1 MEQEITQAVKNN
13 IVRRVSII
21 GPQKPLSIDPRSFL
35 IVKVH
40 RRGPFPPPVVSAFAP
55 LAAASASRPDNSP
68 SNPRGGKGAAER
80 ERRRERSAHPR
91 PGTGVGAEIFPWRFE
106 AFCQGCKSGPAC
118 GEGWK
123 GERVDGRW
131 WKEGEELILDGR
143 LACGMCRL
151 TTPFESVD
159 GCAPLWQRL
168 FRKPAGYETDL
179 ARLRKRG
186 ERGRIK
192 C

>member
-1 MEQEITQAVKNN
+1 MEEEITQAVKNN

-106 AFCQGCKSGPAC
+106 AFCQGCKSGPASRA
-118 GEGWK
+118 
-123 GERVDGRW
+123 ERD
-131 WKEGEELILDGR
+131 
-143 LACGMCRL
+143 
-151 TTPFESVD
+151 
-159 GCAPLWQRL
+159 
-168 FRKPAGYETDL
+168 
-179 ARLRKRG
+179 
-186 ERGRIK
+186 ERGRGWTVDGERK
-192 C
+192 GRSWFSTAGSRVACVGLLLLSNRSMVARRFDSGYSESQPDMKLTWLDFEREEKEDE

>member
-1 MEQEITQAVKNN
+1 MEEEIAQAVKNN

-55 LAAASASRPDNSP
+55 LAAASAPRPDNSP
-68 SNPRGGKGAAER
+68 SNPRGGRKGEAAGAVSAPSSR
-80 ERRRERSAHPR
+80 NRGRSRDFSPAFR
-91 PGTGVGAEIFPWRFE
+91 GVLSRLQKWTGL
-106 AFCQGCKSGPAC
+106 AC